1 MYEDKETKLSK
12 RKWIE
17 KCDDYA
23 MMVPI
28 VEMSSSPLQMDF
40 INYYYERD
48 YDKKDANRE
57 IKEQSI
63 KEILEKPQLSPKD
76 VVKGQKRFLSNLD
89 MIEIDITFE
98 CNLKC
103 KGCNRSCGYAPSTD
117 GMMIDDIRRFIS
129 ESKIFDKKWKLINIL
144 GGEPTLHKD
153 FLRIIE
159 ILQREYV
166 DSFCQDTI
174 IQVVSNGFT
183 KQTKELCKQAE
194 LFKNVRIDYG
204 SFKTKNLV
212 DYFTP
217 FNNAPI
223 DDINFKDADY
233 SAACWVASYCG
244 LGLNKNGYYACS
256 VCGGIDRVLGGNKGI
271 KTLKEITTQ
280 NLQDHFKE
288 FCKFCG
294 NFKDYAPNYG
304 DFIPRCEK
312 APFKEKISPSWK
324 QIYDRYKRDHE

>member
-1 MYEDKETKLSK
+1 M
-12 RKWIE
+12 
-17 KCDDYA
+17 
-23 MMVPI
+23 
-28 VEMSSSPLQMDF
+28 
-40 INYYYERD
+40 
-48 YDKKDANRE
+48 
-57 IKEQSI
+57 
-63 KEILEKPQLSPKD
+63 
-76 VVKGQKRFLSNLD
+76 
-89 MIEIDITFE
+89 
-98 CNLKC
+98 
-103 KGCNRSCGYAPSTD
+103 
-117 GMMIDDIRRFIS
+117 
-129 ESKIFDKKWKLINIL
+129 
-144 GGEPTLHKD
+144 
-153 FLRIIE
+153 
-159 ILQREYV
+159 

-183 KQTKELCKQAE
+183 KQTKELCRQAE

-233 SAACWVASYCG
+233 STACWVASYCG

-271 KTLKEITTQ
+271 KTLKGITTQ